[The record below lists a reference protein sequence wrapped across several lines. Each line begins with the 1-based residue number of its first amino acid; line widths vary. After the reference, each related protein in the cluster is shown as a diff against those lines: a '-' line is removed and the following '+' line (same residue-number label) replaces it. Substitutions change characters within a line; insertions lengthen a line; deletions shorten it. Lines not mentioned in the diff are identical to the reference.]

1 MRRSRMRSKE
11 MTSSSSGLQPVAPI
25 PAWIEKLIDRA
36 VQMLQNETLRQKI
49 QIQLIEPLLTYMLE
63 RLFPYLVI
71 LCVVFGLMIL
81 SSASILVLLVMK
93 PTAAA
98 VATAIAPS

>member
-1 MRRSRMRSKE
+1 
-11 MTSSSSGLQPVAPI
+11 
-25 PAWIEKLIDRA
+25 
-36 VQMLQNETLRQKI
+36 MLQNETLRQKI
-49 QIQLIEPLLTYMLE
+49 QIQLMEPMLHYMLE

-81 SSASILVLLVMK
+81 SSASILVLLVMR

-98 VATAIAPS
+98 AAAAATAIAPS

>member
-1 MRRSRMRSKE
+1 ME
-11 MTSSSSGLQPVAPI
+11 P
-25 PAWIEKLIDRA
+25 
-36 VQMLQNETLRQKI
+36 MLN
-49 QIQLIEPLLTYMLE
+49 YMLE

-81 SSASILVLLVMK
+81 SSASILILLVMR

-98 VATAIAPS
+98 AAATAIALS

>member
-25 PAWIEKLIDRA
+25 PAWIE
-36 VQMLQNETLRQKI
+36 KI